1 MASAGQAQAHSSQ
14 PTHFSRPSGQRLSW
28 CRPWNRGAVTF
39 GSVGY
44 FSVKVLR
51 NIVLNVTPKPA
62 IGSKIPIYAT
72 PLVLGPLLLG
82 PLLLGPSV
90 SGARSRGAR
99 SGGASSAVAL
109 TTPASSGSTWSP
121 VGGTG

>member
-44 FSVKVLR
+44 FSVDALR
-51 NIVLNVTPKPA
+51 NNVLNVTPKPA

-72 PLVLGPLLLG
+72 PLVLGPLF
-82 PLLLGPSV
+82 LGPSV

-99 SGGASSAVAL
+99 SGGASSAV
-109 TTPASSGSTWSP
+109 
-121 VGGTG
+121 